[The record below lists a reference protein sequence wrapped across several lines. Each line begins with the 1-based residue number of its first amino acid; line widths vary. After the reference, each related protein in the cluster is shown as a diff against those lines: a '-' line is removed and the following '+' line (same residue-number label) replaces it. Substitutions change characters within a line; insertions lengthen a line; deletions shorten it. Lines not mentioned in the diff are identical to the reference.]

1 MSSGTEDALL
11 ALRNAIKSQSTISHT
26 ANGEPASSLAAAT
39 HLVLPSQT
47 LSKSTPTRFRKPGTS
62 GSDPSTSPGDFFTLD
77 AIYVTWLLKDASVT
91 EYMKQARDNGLT
103 GGLVSVTER
112 KSVVDWLEGKLANH
126 PSVVPL
132 PCEWRAAPWFFASS
146 RANAVAAESTTP
158 PGTPPSRPSTLPPTS
173 SPQFKAPDS
182 FAAATKRRYV
192 ADPQDI
198 EVVKKIK
205 LNEIELQDRNT
216 VLRGVKN
223 NVFRWTVSLAACLM
237 TFDSAELHFRPVYV
251 HRETQEV
258 QGCE

>member
-39 HLVLPSQT
+39 HLVLSSQT
-47 LSKSTPTRFRKPGTS
+47 LPKSTPTRFRKPGTS

-132 PCEWRAAPWFFASS
+132 PCEWR
-146 RANAVAAESTTP
+146 RGLLLH
-158 PGTPPSRPSTLPPTS
+158 PGLTQLQPSRQRLQERLLPVHQHFH
-173 SPQFKAPDS
+173 PQARLNS
-182 FAAATKRRYV
+182 RRPIHLLQ
-192 ADPQDI
+192 PQSED
-198 EVVKKIK
+198 
-205 LNEIELQDRNT
+205 
-216 VLRGVKN
+216 
-223 NVFRWTVSLAACLM
+223 M
-237 TFDSAELHFRPVYV
+237 
-251 HRETQEV
+251 
-258 QGCE
+258 